1 MIKKILCLV
10 LVAVFVTV
18 LAGCGFGFLK
28 GNGKAEVIHN
38 TETLPPQVAIQ
49 PTDAVQTQASPTNP
63 ETSQAESSTEAETTT
78 EKQETTEKSAD
89 EESQS
94 GPTEIQ
100 KTGDMAFSDDPNNKF
115 INAISQKYNVNAQNL
130 VALYTV
136 PENDANTVLEFDG
149 SKGSDGKLI
158 RNEDTLVAIYTID
171 AALNSQRASKDSSKN
186 EYSYGEMMVMFMSV
200 TKYIMP
206 EFESELKG

>member
-1 MIKKILCLV
+1 MLV
-10 LVAVFVTV
+10 GVFVTV

-38 TETLPPQVAIQ
+38 TETLPPQEVLQ
-49 PTDAVQTQASPTNP
+49 PTEAEQTQASPANP
-63 ETSQAESSTEAETTT
+63 EISQGESSTEADTTT
-78 EKQETTEKSAD
+78 EKQETTEKPTG
-89 EESQS
+89 EEPSS
-94 GPTEIQ
+94 DLTEIQ

-115 INAISQKYNVNAQNL
+115 INAVSQKYKVNAQNL

-171 AALNSQRASKDSSKN
+171 AALNSKCASKDSSKN
-186 EYSYGEMMVMFMSV
+186 EYPYGEMMVMYMSV